1 MTGKDQGKT
10 GNSESKLNS
19 SPFIAGSQEILFKLD
34 ELNAETLAYFL
45 APWKNHQEG

>member
-34 ELNAETLAYFL
+34 EVSLLSLF
-45 APWKNHQEG
+45 PVFP

>member
-1 MTGKDQGKT
+1 MTGKDQGKA

-34 ELNAETLAYFL
+34 ELNTEILAYFL
-45 APWKNHQEG
+45 APWKYHQEG